1 MQARCMHIKSS
12 PQGLY
17 GCLNLVK
24 GCNKLAK
31 RDSDNLLPWLS
42 LACHFYLHG
51 CACAYVCMC
60 VHVHIVNSYRYLNEP
75 ETDRPLKK
83 KKTLMWWTTHP
94 AAYTRCCSGSQ
105 IPCYYFSLI
114 GTIRACFL
122 NHKEH
127 TAEKKMVDF
136 ALPSSPS
143 LIFTT
148 KSCNFSRLMSPFVSH
163 KFPVIVFQLHHKR
176 SI

>member
-1 MQARCMHIKSS
+1 
-12 PQGLY
+12 
-17 GCLNLVK
+17 
-24 GCNKLAK
+24 
-31 RDSDNLLPWLS
+31 
-42 LACHFYLHG
+42 
-51 CACAYVCMC
+51 
-60 VHVHIVNSYRYLNEP
+60 
-75 ETDRPLKK
+75 
-83 KKTLMWWTTHP
+83 MWWTTHP

-105 IPCYYFSLI
+105 VPCYYFSLI

-148 KSCNFSRLMSPFVSH
+148 QSYNFSRLMSPFVSH
-163 KFPVIVFQLHHKR
+163 KFPVIVIIRDQYEQNSFISYTRGLCARALCMVQR
-176 SI
+176 SHFYSIIHLFTTNTVAVQSLYAYCLVFTRQIPYIAIATAL

>member
-1 MQARCMHIKSS
+1 M
-12 PQGLY
+12 
-17 GCLNLVK
+17 NL
-24 GCNKLAK
+24 KLI
-31 RDSDNLLPWLS
+31 D
-42 LACHFYLHG
+42 H
-51 CACAYVCMC
+51 
-60 VHVHIVNSYRYLNEP
+60 
-75 ETDRPLKK
+75 LKK

-94 AAYTRCCSGSQ
+94 AAYTRCFSGSQ
-105 IPCYYFSLI
+105 LPCYYFSLI

-163 KFPVIVFQLHHKR
+163 KFPVIVFQLHHMKKTR
-176 SI
+176 LFLIRVVCARVHFVWFKKAIFTASYICLQQIQLQYNQYKLTA